1 MLKFSSYSKFVSFLF
16 GLCSLFV
23 SSQPDGELSDLI
35 RLFFQIELAHWF
47 FLDFYCTQEE
57 NLIFSCGLK
66 QFALNIFE
74 HIPFLNHHVP
84 NLNVI
89 LEEWKLYKM
98 SVPTYG
104 TILLTSDMQQCLLV
118 QSFFAKNSWS
128 FPKGKVN
135 ENEDPVK
142 CAIRE
147 VYEETGFDCSH
158 LINPNDFVEGQTSNY
173 QYSRLYIVKNV
184 PIETKFC
191 PRTRNEIKDCSWF
204 KIDLLPTNR
213 NDDGYIREQRK
224 IRPNSFYM
232 ILPFISKLKHWIM
245 TERLGNVMRPNKKK
259 QQQHQQLQSYGQ
271 KTGNKKNSMVFT
283 KQPSSPFFHN
293 NFDQQRNGK
302 QRNKS
307 TGDTIEPSS
316 NAPTNGTFYNDHL
329 KMHNNTSTPI
339 AINNAL
345 VPSRTSAFR
354 PTNSDV
360 KSMSSKKKPKT
371 NGKLNQTT
379 TPNGN
384 QDQFKRR
391 LFNEAQENIQPTPIS
406 IKPFKV
412 ETPECWK
419 NFRFDRRKL
428 HDCIYGSTHMQ

>member
-1 MLKFSSYSKFVSFLF
+1 
-16 GLCSLFV
+16 
-23 SSQPDGELSDLI
+23 
-35 RLFFQIELAHWF
+35 
-47 FLDFYCTQEE
+47 
-57 NLIFSCGLK
+57 
-66 QFALNIFE
+66 
-74 HIPFLNHHVP
+74 
-84 NLNVI
+84 
-89 LEEWKLYKM
+89 M

-158 LINPNDFVEGQTSNY
+158 LINSNDFVEGQTSNY

-213 NDDGYIREQRK
+213 NDDGYVRDQRK

-245 TERLGNVMRPNKKK
+245 NERLGNVMRPNKKK
-259 QQQHQQLQSYGQ
+259 HQLQQHQQLQSYGQ
-271 KTGNKKNSMVFT
+271 KNVNKKSSLVYT
-283 KQPSSPFFHN
+283 KQPSSPFFQN
-293 NFDQQRNGK
+293 NFDHQRNGK

-307 TGDTIEPSS
+307 TGDAIEPF
-316 NAPTNGTFYNDHL
+316 NNTATGTFYNDHL
-329 KMHNNTSTPI
+329 KMQNNTSTPI
-339 AINNAL
+339 AIHNAL
-345 VPSRTSAFR
+345 VPSTISAFCA
-354 PTNSDV
+354 TNSNI
-360 KSMSSKKKPKT
+360 KSVSSKKKPKT
-371 NGKLNQTT
+371 NGKMNQS
-379 TPNGN
+379 TPLNGN

-391 LFNEAQENIQPTPIS
+391 LFNEAQENIRPTPITV
-406 IKPFKV
+406 KPFTV

-419 NFRFDRRKL
+419 NFRFDRKKL
-428 HDCIYGSTHMQ
+428 HECIGGSTNMQ

>member
-1 MLKFSSYSKFVSFLF
+1 M
-16 GLCSLFV
+16 
-23 SSQPDGELSDLI
+23 
-35 RLFFQIELAHWF
+35 H
-47 FLDFYCTQEE
+47 
-57 NLIFSCGLK
+57 SCGIK

-84 NLNVI
+84 NLNQI
-89 LEEWKLYKM
+89 LEEWRSYKM

-104 TILLTSDMQQCLLV
+104 TILLTSDMKNCLLV

-158 LINPNDFVEGQTSNY
+158 LIDGSQFVEGQTSNY
-173 QYSRLYIVKNV
+173 QYTRLYIVKNV

-204 KIDLLPTNR
+204 VVDQLPTNR
-213 NDDGYIREQRK
+213 NDDGYLRNDRK
-224 IRPNSFYM
+224 IRANSFYM

-245 TERLGNVMRPNKKK
+245 NERLGNINGINKKK
-259 QQQHQQLQSYGQ
+259 QLQQHGQ
-271 KTGNKKNSMVFT
+271 RNGNKKLMVFN

-293 NFDQQRNGK
+293 NMEHQAVRNGK

-307 TGDTIEPSS
+307 TGDSIETLNSPAS
-316 NAPTNGTFYNDHL
+316 NGTFYNDHMKL
-329 KMHNNTSTPI
+329 QNNTSTPI
-339 AINNAL
+339 TNNTAFML
-345 VPSRTSAFR
+345 SSTSAFR
-354 PTNSDV
+354 PTNSDN
-360 KSMSSKKKPKT
+360 KLTTSFKKKPKT
-371 NGKLNQTT
+371 NGKANLSVPTVNATAA
-379 TPNGN
+379 

-391 LFNEAQENIQPTPIS
+391 LFNDPKENARPLPPNLT
-406 IKPFKV
+406 IKPFV
-412 ETPECWK
+412 MEVPDCWK
-419 NFRFDRRKL
+419 NFKFDRQKL
-428 HDCIYGSTHMQ
+428 SNFF